1 MSHTMLDPRPKS
13 WIFVHADLNSVI
25 DISRMKFLEWKWIL
39 LFLLMIALFQAVEV
53 RRIHRR
59 QRLRSDSNGTTTP
72 GDLLLAPRPSMKPNM
87 KQPTFNQNQ
96 KMQKFNKKYAFYASG
111 KPMTKKSY
119 KQAKKKHSATKK
131 FLLTEGTR
139 RGRCRSSR
147 RRQRHRSDSNGTTTP
162 GDLSSALS
170 PSMKPNMKQSTFN
183 QDQKMQKFN
192 KKYAFYASGKPMT
205 KKPYKQAKKKHSAT
219 KNFSL
224 RTNNSKFDY

>member
-39 LFLLMIALFQAVEV
+39 LFLLMIALFQAV
-53 RRIHRR
+53 
-59 QRLRSDSNGTTTP
+59 
-72 GDLLLAPRPSMKPNM
+72 
-87 KQPTFNQNQ
+87 
-96 KMQKFNKKYAFYASG
+96 
-111 KPMTKKSY
+111 
-119 KQAKKKHSATKK
+119 
-131 FLLTEGTR
+131 EGTR